1 MLAAINEI
9 GPNIGLV
16 YIVIISV
23 AVPVVAIV
31 DALVWPPWAFY
42 GAGSNKTA
50 WVIVLVGAT
59 VLGIG
64 VLLGAWYLVGV
75 RPRVKQQAR
84 LLARGRS

>member
-1 MLAAINEI
+1 MLAAIFDT

-16 YIVIISV
+16 LIMIVAV

-31 DALVWPPWAFY
+31 DALLWPALAFS

-50 WVIVLVGAT
+50 WVIVLAGAA

-64 VLLGAWYLVGV
+64 VFLGAWYLLGV
-75 RPRVKQQAR
+75 RPGVKRRTNQ
-84 LLARGRS
+84 LARGRS

>member
-1 MLAAINEI
+1 VLAAINEI

-50 WVIVLVGAT
+50 WVIVLVGA
-59 VLGIG
+59 
-64 VLLGAWYLVGV
+64 WYLVGV

>member
-1 MLAAINEI
+1 MLAAISEI
-9 GPNIGLV
+9 GPNIGFV
-16 YIVIISV
+16 CIVIIAV

-31 DALVWPPWAFY
+31 DALVWPAWAFY

-75 RPRVKQQAR
+75 RPRVKQQAS

>member
-1 MLAAINEI
+1 VRAAINEI
-9 GPNIGLV
+9 GPNIGLL
-16 YIVIISV
+16 YIVIIAV
-23 AVPVVAIV
+23 AVPVAAIV
-31 DALVWPPWAFY
+31 DALVWPAWAFY

-75 RPRVKQQAR
+75 RPRVKQQAS
-84 LLARGRS
+84 LLARGRP

>member
-1 MLAAINEI
+1 MLAAIYET

-16 YIVIISV
+16 FIVIVAV

-31 DALVWPPWAFY
+31 DALVWPAWAFY

-75 RPRVKQQAR
+75 RPGVKQQAS